1 MLRIHRDTRVNRRAI
16 MALALAAG
24 VAVSGQLA
32 PAGAQDAAMP
42 LKGETVRI
50 YVGFSPGGG
59 YDAYARMLAPLFEKK
74 TGATVVV
81 ENKPGGGGLTALNQL
96 VRAKPDGTH
105 MMMLNGEGAIMA
117 QLVQQDGVA
126 YDMTKV
132 NTLARV
138 AHEQHLVLVNPNMP
152 NTLKEILA
160 SGKKVKFSAVG
171 RIDNLSDYAAVLCE
185 SLKMDCQIIVGYKGS
200 KEAGLA
206 VMNGEVDALAI
217 SDGSGNDYAQ
227 GGKTKVIAAIGNAR
241 SPFKPEVATVFEQF
255 QLPPERKWYM
265 DFRLS
270 IKDYGRVMVA
280 PPGIAPDR
288 LKYLQQVWKEIL
300 TDQAVLAEAAK
311 SQRPLSYEAPEKLN
325 KYIKDI
331 LESLPP
337 EKIKEINEVLQKK
350 YS

>member
-1 MLRIHRDTRVNRRAI
+1 MRLRAPCANRRAL
-16 MALALAAG
+16 LAFVLG
-24 VAVSGQLA
+24 CAVSASLA
-32 PAGAQDAAMP
+32 PAGAQDASMP

-59 YDAYARMLAPLFEKK
+59 YDAYARMLAPLLEKK

-96 VRAKPDGTH
+96 VRAKADGTH

-117 QLVQQDGVA
+117 QLVKQDGVA

-132 NTLARV
+132 TTLARV
-138 AHEQHLVLVNPNMP
+138 AHEQHLVLVRPDMP
-152 NTLKEILA
+152 DTLKEILA
-160 SGKKVKFSAVG
+160 SGKKIKFSAVG

-185 SLKMDCQIIVGYKGS
+185 ALKMDCQIIVGYKGS

-217 SDGSGNDYAQ
+217 SDGSGNEYAQ
-227 GGKTKVIAAIGNAR
+227 GGKAKVIAAIGNAR
-241 SPFKPEVATVFEQF
+241 SPFKPDVTTVYEQF
-255 QLPPERKWYM
+255 QLTADRKWYM

-280 PPGIAPDR
+280 PPDMPADR

-300 TDQAVLAEAAK
+300 TDPAVLADAQK
-311 SQRPLSYEAPEKLN
+311 SQRPLSYEAPDKLN
-325 KYIKDI
+325 KTIRDI
-331 LESLPP
+331 LQSLPP
-337 EKIKEINEVLQKK
+337 EKVQEINDILQKK

>member
-1 MLRIHRDTRVNRRAI
+1 MQRVSRASRRTLLSF
-16 MALALAAG
+16 ALGCALFASFTPAA
-24 VAVSGQLA
+24 
-32 PAGAQDAAMP
+32 AQDAAMP

-81 ENKPGGGGLTALNQL
+81 ENRPGGGGLTALNQL
-96 VRAKPDGTH
+96 VRAKPDGTS

-117 QLVQQDGVA
+117 QLVKQDGVA

-132 NTLARV
+132 TTLARV
-138 AHEQHLVLVNPNMP
+138 AHEQHLVLVRPDMP
-152 NTLKEILA
+152 NTLKEVIA
-160 SGKKVKFSAVG
+160 SGKKIKFSAVG

-185 SLKMDCQIIVGYKGS
+185 ALKMDCQIVVGYKGS

-217 SDGSGNDYAQ
+217 SDGSGNEYAQ

-241 SPFKPEVATVFEQF
+241 SPFKPEVSTVYEQF
-255 QLPPERKWYM
+255 QLAPDRKWYM

-300 TDQAVLAEAAK
+300 TDPAVLAEAQK
-311 SQRPLSYEAPEKLN
+311 SNRPLSYEAPDTLN
-325 KYIKDI
+325 KTIKDI
-331 LESLPP
+331 LESLPAD
-337 EKIKEINEVLQKK
+337 KVKDINEVLQKK

>member
-1 MLRIHRDTRVNRRAI
+1 MCAISCVNRL
-16 MALALAAG
+16 MLLALAFSYG
-24 VAVSGQLA
+24 VLFPFA
-32 PAGAQDAAMP
+32 PASAQDGALP
-42 LKGETVRI
+42 LKGETVRF

-59 YDAYARMLAPLFEKK
+59 YDAYARMLAPHFEKK

-81 ENKPGGGGLTALNQL
+81 ENRPGGGGLTALNQL
-96 VRAKPDGTH
+96 VRAKADGTN

-117 QLVQQDGVA
+117 QLVKQDGVA

-132 NTLARV
+132 TTLARV
-138 AHEQHLVLVNPNMP
+138 AHEQHLVLVRPDMP
-152 NTLKEILA
+152 DTLKEIIA
-160 SGKKVKFSAVG
+160 SGKKIKFSAVG

-185 SLKMDCQIIVGYKGS
+185 ALKMNCQIIVGYKGS

-217 SDGSGNDYAQ
+217 SDGSGVEYSQ

-241 SPFKPEVATVFEQF
+241 SPFKPDVATVYEQF
-255 QLPPERKWYM
+255 QLPPDRKWYM

-280 PPGIAPDR
+280 PPGVAPDR

-300 TDQAVLAEAAK
+300 TDPAVLAEAEK
-311 SQRPLSYEAPEKLN
+311 FQRPLSYETPDKLN
-325 KYIKDI
+325 KTIKDI

-337 EKIKEINEVLQKK
+337 EKIQDINEVLQKK

>member
-1 MLRIHRDTRVNRRAI
+1 MRPISCISRP
-16 MALALAAG
+16 MFLALAFSYG
-24 VAVSGQLA
+24 VLSPFASA
-32 PAGAQDAAMP
+32 RAQDAAMP
-42 LKGETVRI
+42 LKGETVRF

-59 YDAYARMLAPLFEKK
+59 YDSYARMLAPYFEKK

-81 ENKPGGGGLTALNQL
+81 ENRPGGGGLTALNQL
-96 VRAKPDGTH
+96 VRAKADGTN

-117 QLVQQDGVA
+117 QLVKQEGVA
-126 YDMTKV
+126 YDMTKL

-138 AHEQHLVLVNPNMP
+138 AHEQHLVLVRPDMP
-152 NTLKEILA
+152 NTLKEIQA
-160 SGKKVKFSAVG
+160 SGKKIKFSAVG
-171 RIDNLSDYAAVLCE
+171 HIDNLSDYAAVLCE
-185 SLKMDCQIIVGYKGS
+185 ALKLDCQIIVGYKGS

-206 VMNGEVDALAI
+206 VMNGEVDALTI
-217 SDGSGNDYAQ
+217 SDGSGVEYSQ
-227 GGKTKVIAAIGNAR
+227 GGKTKVIAAIGNTR
-241 SPFKPEVATVFEQF
+241 SPFKPEIATVYEQF

-300 TDQAVLAEAAK
+300 TDPALLAEADKA
-311 SQRPLSYEAPEKLN
+311 QRPLSYEAPEKLN
-325 KYIKDI
+325 KTIKDI

-337 EKIKEINEVLQKK
+337 EKIKDINEVLQKK

>member
-1 MLRIHRDTRVNRRAI
+1 MRPVSCISRPIL
-16 MALALAAG
+16 LALAFSYG
-24 VAVSGQLA
+24 VFSPFA
-32 PAGAQDAAMP
+32 PASAQDAALP
-42 LKGETVRI
+42 LKGETVRF

-59 YDAYARMLAPLFEKK
+59 YDSYARMLAPYFEKK

-81 ENKPGGGGLTALNQL
+81 ENRPGGGGLTALNQL
-96 VRAKPDGTH
+96 VRAKADGTN

-117 QLVQQDGVA
+117 QLVKQEGVA
-126 YDMTKV
+126 YDMTKL
-132 NTLARV
+132 NTLARI
-138 AHEQHLVLVNPNMP
+138 AHEQHLVLVRPDMP
-152 NTLKEILA
+152 NTLKEIQA
-160 SGKKVKFSAVG
+160 SGKKIKFSAVG
-171 RIDNLSDYAAVLCE
+171 HIDNLSDYAAVLCE
-185 SLKMDCQIIVGYKGS
+185 ALKLDCQIIVGYKGS

-206 VMNGEVDALAI
+206 VMNGEVDALTI
-217 SDGSGNDYAQ
+217 SDGSGVEYSQ

-241 SPFKPEVATVFEQF
+241 SPFKPEIATVYEQF
-255 QLPPERKWYM
+255 QLQPERKWYM

-300 TDQAVLAEAAK
+300 TDPALLAEAEK
-311 SQRPLSYEAPEKLN
+311 VQRPLSYEAPEKLN
-325 KYIKDI
+325 KTIKDI

-337 EKIKEINEVLQKK
+337 EKIKDINEVLQKK

>member
-1 MLRIHRDTRVNRRAI
+1 MGHPAARAGRRAL
-16 MALALAAG
+16 LAFAVG
-24 VAVSGQLA
+24 VAAFAIA
-32 PAGAQDAAMP
+32 PASAQDQP

-59 YDAYARMLAPLFEKK
+59 YDAYARMLAPHFEKK

-96 VRAKPDGTH
+96 VRAKADGTY

-117 QLVQQDGVA
+117 QLVKQDGVA

-132 NTLARV
+132 NTLARI
-138 AHEQHLVLVNPNMP
+138 AHEQHLVIVYPNMP
-152 NTLKEILA
+152 NTLKEIVD
-160 SGKKVKFSAVG
+160 SKKKVKFSAVG

-185 SLKMDCQIIVGYKGS
+185 ALKMDCQIIVGYKGS

-206 VMNGEVDALAI
+206 MMNGEVDALAI
-217 SDGSGNDYAQ
+217 SDGSGNEYAQ
-227 GGKTKVIAAIGNAR
+227 GGKAKVIAAIGNAR
-241 SPFKPEVATVFEQF
+241 SPFKPDVATVYEQF
-255 QLPPERKWYM
+255 KDLPADKKWFM

-280 PPGIAPDR
+280 PPGVAPDR

-300 TDQAVLAEAAK
+300 TDPAVIAEAEKAK
-311 SQRPLSYEAPEKLN
+311 RPLSYEEPAELN
-325 KYIKDI
+325 KTIKEI

-337 EKIKEINEVLQKK
+337 AKVEEINHVLQTK
-350 YS
+350 

>member
-1 MLRIHRDTRVNRRAI
+1 MAYPAVRASRRAL
-16 MALALAAG
+16 LAFAMGFAACA
-24 VAVSGQLA
+24 AVS
-32 PAGAQDAAMP
+32 PAAAQDASQP
-42 LKGETVRI
+42 LKGETVRF

-96 VRAKPDGTH
+96 VRAKADGTH

-117 QLVQQDGVA
+117 QLVKQDGVA

-132 NTLARV
+132 TTLARV
-138 AHEQHLVLVNPNMP
+138 AHEQHLVLVNPSMP
-152 NTLKEILA
+152 NTLKEIQA
-160 SGKKVKFSAVG
+160 SGKKIKFSAVG

-206 VMNGEVDALAI
+206 MMNGEVDALAI
-217 SDGSGNDYAQ
+217 SDGSGNEYAQ
-227 GGKTKVIAAIGNAR
+227 GGKAKVIAAIGNAR
-241 SPFKPEVATVFEQF
+241 SPFKPDVATVYEQF
-255 QLPPERKWYM
+255 PQMPADRKWFM
-265 DFRLS
+265 NFRLS

-300 TDQAVLAEAAK
+300 TDPAVLADAQK

-325 KYIKDI
+325 KTIKDI
-331 LESLPP
+331 LESLKP
-337 EKIKEINEVLQKK
+337 EQVKDINEVLQKK

>member
-1 MLRIHRDTRVNRRAI
+1 MRHPAPHAGRRALLAF
-16 MALALAAG
+16 ALGFAAF
-24 VAVSGQLA
+24 ASIA
-32 PAGAQDAAMP
+32 PAGAQDASMP

-81 ENKPGGGGLTALNQL
+81 ENRPGGGGLTALNQL
-96 VRAKPDGTH
+96 VRAKADGTN

-117 QLVQQDGVA
+117 QLVKQDGVA
-126 YDMTKV
+126 YDMAKV
-132 NTLARV
+132 TTLARV

-152 NTLKEILA
+152 NTLKEIIA

-185 SLKMDCQIIVGYKGS
+185 ALKMDCQIIVGYKGS

-217 SDGSGNDYAQ
+217 SDGSGNEYAQ

-241 SPFKPEVATVFEQF
+241 SPFKPDVSTVYEQF
-255 QLPPERKWYM
+255 QLAPDRKWYM

-280 PPGIAPDR
+280 PPGMAPDR
-288 LKYLQQVWKEIL
+288 LKYMQQVWKEIL
-300 TDQAVLAEAAK
+300 TDPAVLADADK

-325 KYIKDI
+325 KTIKDI
-331 LESLPP
+331 LESLSP
-337 EKIKEINEVLQKK
+337 EKVQDINDVLQKK

>member
-1 MLRIHRDTRVNRRAI
+1 MRPVFCVSRLML
-16 MALALAAG
+16 LALACSYG
-24 VAVSGQLA
+24 VLSFFT
-32 PAGAQDAAMP
+32 PAGAQEASMP

-81 ENKPGGGGLTALNQL
+81 ENRPGGGGLTALNQL
-96 VRAKPDGTH
+96 VRAKADGTH

-117 QLVQQDGVA
+117 QLVKQDGVA
-126 YDMTKV
+126 YDMTKL
-132 NTLARV
+132 NTLARI
-138 AHEQHLVLVNPNMP
+138 AHEQHLVLVRPDMP
-152 NTLKEILA
+152 NTLKEIQA
-160 SGKKVKFSAVG
+160 SGKKIKFSAVG
-171 RIDNLSDYAAVLCE
+171 HIDNLSDYAAVLCE
-185 SLKMDCQIIVGYKGS
+185 ALKLDCQIIVGYKGS

-206 VMNGEVDALAI
+206 VMNGEVDALTI
-217 SDGSGNDYAQ
+217 SDGSGVEYSQ

-241 SPFKPEVATVFEQF
+241 SPFKPEIATVYEQF

-300 TDQAVLAEAAK
+300 TESAVLAEAEKA
-311 SQRPLSYEAPEKLN
+311 QRPLSYEAPEKLN
-325 KYIKDI
+325 KTIKDI

-337 EKIKEINEVLQKK
+337 EKIKDINEVLQKK

>member
-1 MLRIHRDTRVNRRAI
+1 MRHPGPRATRRAL
-16 MALALAAG
+16 LALMLGCG
-24 VAVSGQLA
+24 VLASSA
-32 PAGAQDAAMP
+32 PAGAQDMP

-81 ENKPGGGGLTALNQL
+81 ENRPGGGGLTALNQL
-96 VRAKPDGTH
+96 VRAKADGTN

-138 AHEQHLVLVNPNMP
+138 AHEQHLVLVRPDMP
-152 NTLKEILA
+152 NTLKEIQA
-160 SGKKVKFSAVG
+160 SGKKIKFSAVG

-185 SLKMDCQIIVGYKGS
+185 ALKLDCQIIVGYKGS

-206 VMNGEVDALAI
+206 VMQNEVDALAI
-217 SDGSGNDYAQ
+217 SEGSGNEYAQ
-227 GGKTKVIAAIGNAR
+227 GGKTKIVAAFGSAR
-241 SPFKPEVATVFEQF
+241 SQYAPNVATVYEQF
-255 QLPPERKWYM
+255 PDLAPDRKWYI

-270 IKDYGRVMVA
+270 IKDYGRTMVA
-280 PPGIAPDR
+280 PPDLPADR
-288 LKYLQQVWKEIL
+288 RQYLERVWREIL
-300 TDQAVLAEAAK
+300 TDPAFKAEAEKQERA
-311 SQRPLSYEAPEKLN
+311 LSYEAPEKLN
-325 KYIKDI
+325 QIIKGV
-331 LESLPP
+331 LQSLPP
-337 EKIKEINEVLQKK
+337 DRLKDVTDVIMKK
-350 YS
+350 FS

>member
-1 MLRIHRDTRVNRRAI
+1 MRPISCISRLML
-16 MALALAAG
+16 LALAFSYG
-24 VAVSGQLA
+24 MLSPFA
-32 PAGAQDAAMP
+32 PASAQDAAMP
-42 LKGETVRI
+42 LKGETVRF

-59 YDAYARMLAPLFEKK
+59 YDSYARMLAPYFEKK

-81 ENKPGGGGLTALNQL
+81 ENRPGGGGLTALNQL
-96 VRAKPDGTH
+96 VRAKADGTN

-117 QLVQQDGVA
+117 QLVKQEGVA
-126 YDMTKV
+126 YDMTKL

-138 AHEQHLVLVNPNMP
+138 AHEQHLVLVRPDMP
-152 NTLKEILA
+152 NTLKEIQA
-160 SGKKVKFSAVG
+160 SGKKIKFSAVG
-171 RIDNLSDYAAVLCE
+171 HIDNLSDYAAVLCE
-185 SLKMDCQIIVGYKGS
+185 ALKLDCQIIVGYKGS

-206 VMNGEVDALAI
+206 VMNGEVDALTI
-217 SDGSGNDYAQ
+217 SDGSGVEYSQ
-227 GGKTKVIAAIGNAR
+227 GGKTKVIAAIGNTR
-241 SPFKPEVATVFEQF
+241 SPFKPEIATVYEQF
-255 QLPPERKWYM
+255 QLQPERKWYM

-300 TDQAVLAEAAK
+300 TDPALLAEAEKA
-311 SQRPLSYEAPEKLN
+311 QRPLSYEAPEKLN
-325 KYIKDI
+325 KTIKDI

-337 EKIKEINEVLQKK
+337 EKIKDINEVLQKK

>member
-1 MLRIHRDTRVNRRAI
+1 MRFASFISRRTLLAV
-16 MALALAAG
+16 ALGCG
-24 VAVSGQLA
+24 VFASSA

-96 VRAKPDGTH
+96 VRAKADGTH

-117 QLVQQDGVA
+117 QLVKQDGVA

-185 SLKMDCQIIVGYKGS
+185 ALKMDCQIIVGYKGS

-217 SDGSGNDYAQ
+217 SDGSGNDYSQ

-241 SPFKPEVATVFEQF
+241 SPFKPDVATVYEQF
-255 QLPPERKWYM
+255 KLAPDRKWFM

-270 IKDYGRVMVA
+270 VKDYGRVMVA
-280 PPGIAPDR
+280 PPGVAPDR

-300 TDQAVLAEAAK
+300 TDPAVLADADK
-311 SQRPLSYEAPEKLN
+311 SKRPLSYEAPEKLN
-325 KYIKDI
+325 KAIKDI
-331 LESLPP
+331 LESLTPAQ
-337 EKIKEINEVLQKK
+337 IRDINEVLQKK

>member
-1 MLRIHRDTRVNRRAI
+1 MRHRAQSVQRRAL
-16 MALALAAG
+16 LAFAVGFAVAA
-24 VAVSGQLA
+24 SFA
-32 PAGAQDAAMP
+32 PASAQDAKMP
-42 LKGETVRI
+42 LKGETVHI

-59 YDAYARMLAPLFEKK
+59 YDAYARMLAPHFEKK

-81 ENKPGGGGLTALNQL
+81 ENRPGGGGLTALNQL
-96 VRAKPDGTH
+96 VRAKADGTH

-117 QLVQQDGVA
+117 QLVKQDGVT

-185 SLKMDCQIIVGYKGS
+185 ALKMDCQIIVGYKGS

-241 SPFKPEVATVFEQF
+241 SPFKPDVATVYEQF
-255 QLPPERKWYM
+255 QLPPDRKWYM

-270 IKDYGRVMVA
+270 VKDYGRVMVA
-280 PPGIAPDR
+280 PPGVPADR

-300 TDQAVLAEAAK
+300 TDPAVLAEANK
-311 SQRPLSYEAPEKLN
+311 SQRPLSYEEPDKLN
-325 KYIKDI
+325 KTIKDI

-337 EKIKEINEVLQKK
+337 EKIKDINEVLQKK

>member
-1 MLRIHRDTRVNRRAI
+1 MRPASCVSRLMLF
-16 MALALAAG
+16 ALALSYG
-24 VAVSGQLA
+24 VLSPFV
-32 PAGAQDAAMP
+32 PTGAQEANMP

-81 ENKPGGGGLTALNQL
+81 ENRPGGGGLTALNQL
-96 VRAKPDGTH
+96 VRAKADGTN

-117 QLVQQDGVA
+117 QLVKQDGVA

-132 NTLARV
+132 TTLARV
-138 AHEQHLVLVNPNMP
+138 AHEQHLVLVRPDMP
-152 NTLKEILA
+152 NTLQEIIA

-185 SLKMDCQIIVGYKGS
+185 ALKMDCQIIVGYKGS

-217 SDGSGNDYAQ
+217 SDGSGVEYSQ

-241 SPFKPEVATVFEQF
+241 SSFKPDIPTVYEQF
-255 QLPPERKWYM
+255 QLAPDRKWYM

-270 IKDYGRVMVA
+270 IKDYGRVIVA

-300 TDQAVLAEAAK
+300 TDPAVLADAVK
-311 SQRPLSYEAPEKLN
+311 SQRPLSYEAPDKLN
-325 KYIKDI
+325 KTIKDI
-331 LESLPP
+331 LESLPQD
-337 EKIKEINEVLQKK
+337 KIKDINEVLQHK